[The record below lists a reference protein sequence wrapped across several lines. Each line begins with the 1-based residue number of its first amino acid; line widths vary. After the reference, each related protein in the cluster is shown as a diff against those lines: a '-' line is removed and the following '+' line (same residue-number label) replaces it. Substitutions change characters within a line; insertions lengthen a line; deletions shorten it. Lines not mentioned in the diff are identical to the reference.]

1 MIKNLEEA
9 NDRVTDRNK
18 IRNAIPNLLNQ
29 IMSIIP
35 ASVQLTSIEN
45 TTGTHIVI
53 SAQSDKYDQLGYF
66 TAKLKTDV
74 ILTNVI
80 STAGQ
85 KDNNTVTIKI
95 EGDLP

>member
-9 NDRVTDRNK
+9 NDRITDRNRT
-18 IRNAIPNLLNQ
+18 RNAIPNLLNQ
-29 IMSIIP
+29 IMSIVP
-35 ASVQLTSIEN
+35 ENVQLTSIEN
-45 TTGTHIVI
+45 TTGTHVVI
-53 SAQSDKYDQLGYF
+53 NAQSNKYEQLGYLK
-66 TAKLKTDV
+66 AKIKADV

-85 KDNNTVTIKI
+85 KDNNVVTVMI